1 MYALLSSLH
10 QNEVTVTLTKD
21 IILLEVG
28 VDTLRELAFI
38 NVCFGYGSKLYSR
51 FVLDLVNKV

>member
-1 MYALLSSLH
+1 MCTLYYQVYIRMRSQS
-10 QNEVTVTLTKD
+10 LTKD

-38 NVCFGYGSKLYSR
+38 NVCFGYGSNLYSR
-51 FVLDLVNKV
+51 LVLDLVNKV